1 MLHEI
6 TPQRESL
13 AGSWAFFLI
22 IQYFFVHL
30 SLLEWLLPPKRA
42 RGRSTI
48 IWAWKAITDWEAITD
63 WTRHW
68 QQIRG
73 HCWEGQMD
81 VSSSVAPWQL
91 QQLARKWQHN
101 SRKKWWISFQMR
113 WTDFREKQKSIM
125 SKTDV
130 FGQRASES
138 KIDICKFRV
147 GWSTIMQGVQ
157 NTQYLYICICIC
169 TTLKLYLFICI
180 CW

>member
-1 MLHEI
+1 MLHKI
-6 TPQRESL
+6 APQRESL

-30 SLLEWLLPPKRA
+30 SLLAWLWPPKRA

-48 IWAWKAITDWEAITD
+48 IWAWKAITDWEAIRD

-68 QQIRG
+68 QQILG

-81 VSSSVAPWQL
+81 VLSSIVLCQT
-91 QQLARKWQHN
+91 QQQVRKWQHN

-157 NTQYLYICICIC
+157 CTQ
-169 TTLKLYLFICI
+169 
-180 CW
+180 